1 MKIALVHDYLVDAG
15 GAERI
20 VEIFHELYPEA
31 PVHTSIY
38 NSETT
43 FACFREVDVRTSFLQ
58 YLTRSERH
66 YKWLLPL
73 YPLAFEKFDFSDYD
87 VVLSSSSAWAK
98 GVITPLE
105 VCHISYCTSP
115 MRFAWSFNEYVRRE
129 NFPEFL
135 KRILPVVIAPLKRWD
150 VVSSQRV
157 DYFIAISKPT
167 ANKIE
172 KIYGRKATII
182 YPPVR
187 CSDFTLNDC
196 SVNDW
201 FLIVS
206 RLAPYKRIDV
216 AIEAFNRLGLPLLVV
231 GEGRDKKSLQAIAG
245 PNIHFVGQAFGKE
258 LKAYYSSC
266 RAFILPG
273 EEDFGMTSLEAQAS
287 GRPVIA
293 YGSGGALESVVEG
306 VTGTFFYEQ
315 TPEALIAAI
324 KTFERLE
331 FEPLKIRKHAEKF
344 DAEVFKKRIK
354 TFVEEKWG
362 EYRRKQSKR
371 ALQL

>member
-1 MKIALVHDYLVDAG
+1 MKVALVHDYLVDAG

-20 VEIFHELYPEA
+20 VEVFHELYPEA
-31 PVHTSIY
+31 PVYTSIY

-43 FACFREVDVRTSFLQ
+43 FTCFREMDVRTSLLQ
-58 YLTRSERH
+58 YLTTSERH

-98 GVITPLE
+98 GVITSPE

-135 KRILPVVIAPLKRWD
+135 KRILPLVITPLKRWD
-150 VVSSQRV
+150 VASSQRV

-172 KIYGRKATII
+172 KIYGRKATVI

-187 CSDFTLNDC
+187 CSEFTLNDG

-206 RLAPYKRIDV
+206 RLVPYKRIGV

-245 PNIHFVGQAFGKE
+245 PNIHFVGRAFGKE

-293 YGSGGALESVVEG
+293 YRAGGALESVVEG

-324 KTFERLE
+324 KAFERLE
-331 FEPLKIRKHAEKF
+331 FDPLRIRKHAEKF
-344 DAEVFKKRIK
+344 DVEVFKKRIK
-354 TFVEEKWG
+354 AFVEEKSG

>member
-1 MKIALVHDYLVDAG
+1 MKVALVHDYLVDAG

-20 VEIFHELYPEA
+20 LEVFHELYPEA
-31 PVHTSIY
+31 PVYTSIY

-43 FACFREVDVRTSFLQ
+43 FACFREMDVRTSLLQ
-58 YLTRSERH
+58 YLTKSERH

-73 YPLAFEKFDFSDYD
+73 YSLAFEKFDFSDYD
-87 VVLSSSSAWAK
+87 VVLSNSSAWAK
-98 GVITPLE
+98 GVITPPE

-115 MRFAWSFNEYVRRE
+115 MRFAWSFNDYVRRE

-135 KRILPVVIAPLKRWD
+135 KRILPLVITPLKRWD
-150 VVSSQRV
+150 VVSSKRV

-187 CSDFTLNDC
+187 CSDFALND
-196 SVNDW
+196 SLVNDW

-231 GEGRDKKSLQAIAG
+231 GEGRDKKNLEAIAG
-245 PNIHFVGQAFGKE
+245 PNIHFVGRAFGKE

-293 YGSGGALESVVEG
+293 YGAGGVLESVAEG

-324 KTFERLE
+324 KAFERLE
-331 FEPLKIRKHAEKF
+331 FDPLRIRKHAEKF
-344 DAEVFKKRIK
+344 DVEVFKKRIK

-362 EYRRKQSKR
+362 EYQRKQSKR